1 VTDATRVRP
10 TVLVVDDEPDVAD
23 TYALFLSD
31 DRLDDFFGMVSKLSV
46 LREGMTQAEL
56 RDSEEYQ
63 QLRREAEQL
72 GDELGETVEDFEE
85 IVETYREINRGS

>member
-1 VTDATRVRP
+1 MTDATRVRP

-72 GDELGETVEDFEE
+72 GDE
-85 IVETYREINRGS
+85 

>member
-1 VTDATRVRP
+1 MTDATRVRP

-63 QLRREAEQL
+63 QLRRDAEQL